1 MSKPNYFLVGT
12 MYDAKYEQLGEW
24 VKKSIWKLGWERKE
38 DEQAYLNMKKIW
50 DDFNTGDILFAKN
63 MVVRKGYSGVK
74 VKGIAKVISK
84 ESDGHTINVEW
95 LTILDKTDYV
105 EFKVPSSV
113 TISRLKGERGLEI
126 FEEIMRLNS
135 KKIGDRK

>member
-1 MSKPNYFLVGT
+1 MSNQNYFLVGT

-24 VKKSIWKLGWERKE
+24 VKQSIWKLGWEGKE

-50 DDFNTGDILFAKN
+50 DDFETGDILIAKN
-63 MVVRKGYSGVK
+63 MIVRKGYSGIK

-95 LTILDKTDYV
+95 LEILKENSYIDFHIPAT
-105 EFKVPSSV
+105 V
-113 TISRLKGERGLEI
+113 TIRRLSEKVGIDIVEKVI
-126 FEEIMRLNS
+126 SIT
-135 KKIGDRK
+135 KDK